1 MSNFEFL
8 KKDFP
13 QLYAEAKIAEQITF
27 VVPKLAAVSCRSFLE
42 LGLNWL
48 YDNDVDFTKPY
59 DSKLAA
65 LLFHYDFKSSIKPS
79 LFFDLDLVRRFGND
93 GAHGNLVTEKKAL
106 HSLKAIFSFGVYL
119 VKYYGENLIETPVF
133 NEANIPQGLGVV
145 SKNVKAEIDEKVKS
159 SKKQLEALKEEQ
171 EKSKALQKEN
181 ELLKKQFQLQQT
193 EIQERKEARQKIVIP
208 EEDIPQL
215 TPEQET
221 RQLYIDELLKEA
233 GWHDLKQG
241 TGLEFPVVGMPL
253 STNPSGRGYVDYV
266 LWGNDGLPL
275 AVIEAKQSLHSATKG
290 RHQAKLYADCLEQ
303 MTGQR
308 PVIFYTNGFDTYI
321 WDDTFYAERLIYG
334 FYIKDELTYLL
345 EQRKTRKNLS
355 EFKVNLDI
363 AGYKRPYQL
372 EAIKRV
378 GAALMLETDKGVVG
392 KNREALLVMA
402 TGSGKTRTAAAI
414 VDMLTKCNWAKRI
427 LFLADRNALV
437 TQAKNAFKEHLP
449 NLTTIDLTKEKEDTG
464 TRVVFST
471 YPTILNKIDKVRTNE
486 ERFYGIGHF
495 DVIIID
501 EAHRSV
507 YQKYGAIFDYFDAIL
522 IGLTATPKKDIHH
535 NTYGLFG
542 IEDDNPTYVY
552 ELDQA
557 VKDEHLTP
565 PKGIS
570 VPLKFMREGI
580 KYSELSDKD
589 KEKYEDKFGIQ
600 TTEEESDDDNALE
613 SLGIS
618 SSQMNSYL
626 FNTKTVDMVLDYL
639 FTNGVKVNG
648 GDKLGKTI
656 IFAKNHN
663 HAIFIQ
669 ERFNKNYPQF
679 RGDFL
684 EVIDNY
690 ASKAQDLLERFCDDK
705 QEQNPQIA
713 VSVDMMDTGV
723 DAPRVVNLVFFK
735 PVKSFAKYWQMIGRG
750 TRLRPNLFGPGK
762 DKKDFIIFDFCGN
775 FEYFEEYPEG
785 AKTSVSKGLS
795 QLIYETML
803 HIAQVIRNKTE
814 ATQEQDEFAKDLV
827 DKLHKSIVA
836 LDEKRF
842 EVKKELR
849 YVKHFKIKSNWDSIS
864 LSHEAILCDKL
875 FGLSS
880 YSATDDE
887 IAKRFDLLAYKLQL
901 ALLTEAKSQENFIS
915 TIYNFGVQLH
925 KKRNIPAVANKLDTI
940 NKIKDLTFWSN
951 INIPDVEEIRTE
963 IRDLVKFLEKES
975 LEPVYT
981 DFTDVLDH
989 NKVEEKDILESYTK
1003 LQSYRDRVESFIRKN
1018 KSHLVIDKLYK
1029 NIAITN
1035 KELELLE
1042 QFLINDSLGSKETYT
1057 NEFGE
1062 LPLGKFVRSI
1072 LGLDLEV
1079 VNGLFSDFIQ
1089 KENLNPQ
1096 QITFI
1101 QTLINFLNVNGTLD
1115 KSLLVKPPFT
1125 ENHDEGIFGLFKDE
1139 SEVRGIISLID
1150 QVNNNAG

>member
-8 KKDFP
+8 KQDFP
-13 QLYAEAKIAEQITF
+13 QLYEEAKIAEQITF
-27 VVPKLAAVSCRSFLE
+27 AVPKLAAVSCRSFLE

-48 YDNDVDFTKPY
+48 YDNDADFTKPY
-59 DSKLAA
+59 DTKLAA

-79 LFFDLDLVRRFGND
+79 LFYDLDLVRRFGND
-93 GAHGNLVTEKKAL
+93 GAHGNAVTQKKAL
-106 HSLKAIFSFGVYL
+106 HALKSIFSFGVYL
-119 VKYYGENLIETPVF
+119 VKYYGEDLIETPIFREV
-133 NEANIPQGLGVV
+133 NLPQGLGIN
-145 SKNVKAEIDEKVKS
+145 SKNVKAEIDEKVKAS
-159 SKKQLEALKEEQ
+159 EKQLKALKVEQ
-171 EKSKALQKEN
+171 EKSLALQKEN

-193 EIQERKEARQKIVIP
+193 QLLERKEERQKVVIP
-208 EEDIPQL
+208 EKDIPQL

-233 GWHDLKQG
+233 GWSNLKEG
-241 TGLEFPVVGMPL
+241 TDLEFPVIGMPL
-253 STNPSGRGYVDYV
+253 GTNSSGKGYVDYV

-308 PVIFYTNGFDTYI
+308 PVIFYSNGFDTYI
-321 WDDTFYAERLIYG
+321 WDDTFYTERLIYG
-334 FYIKDELTYLL
+334 FYTKEELAYLI
-345 EQRKTRKNLS
+345 EQRKTRKDLS

-378 GAALMLETDKGVVG
+378 GEALMVKTDKGLVG

-414 VDMLTKCNWAKRI
+414 VDMLTKCHWAKRI

-449 NLTTIDLTKEKEDTG
+449 NLSTIDLTKEKEDTG

-471 YPTILNKIDKVRTNE
+471 YPTILNKIDKVRSNE

-522 IGLTATPKKDIHH
+522 VGLTATPKKDIHH

-557 VKDEHLTP
+557 VKDGHLNP

-570 VPLKFMREGI
+570 VPLKFMREGV

-589 KEKYEDKFGIQ
+589 KEKYEDKFGIPEPDED
-600 TTEEESDDDNALE
+600 EEDVLE
-613 SLGIS
+613 SLGIP

-639 FTNGVKVNG
+639 FTKGIKVNG

-663 HAIFIQ
+663 HAVFIQ

-679 RGDFL
+679 KGEFL

-705 QEQNPQIA
+705 QEQDPQIA

-735 PVKSFAKYWQMIGRG
+735 PVKSFTKYWQMIGRG
-750 TRLRPNLFGPGK
+750 TRLRQNLFGPGK

-785 AKTSVSKGLS
+785 AKTSVSKGVS

-803 HIAQVIRNKTE
+803 HIVQVIRNKTE
-814 ATQEQDEFAKDLV
+814 ATQEQNELANNLV
-827 DKLHKSIVA
+827 SKLHKSIDA

-849 YVKHFKIKSNWDSIS
+849 HVLHFKNIKNWDSIS
-864 LSHEAILCDKL
+864 LTDETTLCDKL

-887 IAKRFDLLAYKLQL
+887 VAKRFDLLSYKLQL
-901 ALLTEAKSQENFIS
+901 ALLNDAKSQENFIS
-915 TIYNFGVQLH
+915 IIYNVGVQLH
-925 KKRNIPAVANKLDTI
+925 KKRNIPAIVSKLDII
-940 NKIKDLTFWSN
+940 NKIRDLSFWSSVS
-951 INIPDVEEIRTE
+951 IATVEEVRAE
-963 IRDLVKFLEKES
+963 VRDLVKFLEKES
-975 LEPVYT
+975 LDPVYT
-981 DFTDVLDH
+981 DFTDILDH
-989 NKVEEKDILESYTK
+989 DKVEEKDLLDGYTK

-1029 NIAITN
+1029 NIPITS

-1042 QFLINDSLGSKETYT
+1042 QFLINESLGDKETYT
-1057 NEFGE
+1057 KEFGE

-1072 LGLDLEV
+1072 IGLDLDV
-1079 VNGLFSDFIQ
+1079 VNSLFTDYIQ

-1115 KSLLVKPPFT
+1115 KSLLIKPPFT

-1139 SEVRGIISLID
+1139 GEVRQIISLID
-1150 QVNNNAG
+1150 TINDNAG

>member
-8 KKDFP
+8 KQDFP

-27 VVPKLAAVSCRSFLE
+27 AVPKLAAVSCRSFLE

-48 YDNDVDFTKPY
+48 YDNDVEFTKPY
-59 DSKLAA
+59 DTKLAA
-65 LLFHYDFKSSIKPS
+65 LLFHYDFKSSVKPS
-79 LFFDLDLVRRFGND
+79 LFHNLDLVRRFGND
-93 GAHGNLVTEKKAL
+93 GAHGNLVTQKKAL
-106 HSLKAIFSFGVYL
+106 IALKSIFSFGVYL
-119 VKYYGENLIETPVF
+119 VKYYGEHLIETPVF
-133 NEANIPQGLGVV
+133 SEANLPQGIGV
-145 SKNVKAEIDEKVKS
+145 SAKNVKTEIDEKVKAS
-159 SKKQLEALKEEQ
+159 EKQLKALKAEQ
-171 EKSKALQKEN
+171 EKSLALQKEN

-193 EIQERKEARQKIVIP
+193 QLLERKEERQKVVIP
-208 EEDIPQL
+208 EKDIPQL

-221 RQLYIDELLKEA
+221 RQLYLDELLKEA
-233 GWHDLKQG
+233 GWNNLKQG
-241 TGLEFPVVGMPL
+241 TDLEFPVVGMPL
-253 STNPSGRGYVDYV
+253 STNPSGKGFTDYV

-275 AVIEAKQSLHSATKG
+275 AVIEAKQALHSATKG
-290 RHQAKLYADCLEQ
+290 KHQAKLYADCLEQ

-308 PVIFYTNGFDTYI
+308 PVIFYSNGFDTYI
-321 WDDTFYAERLIYG
+321 WDDTFYIERLVYG
-334 FYIKDELTYLL
+334 FYTKEELAYLI
-345 EQRKTRKNLS
+345 EQRKTRKDLS

-378 GAALMLETDKGVVG
+378 GEALMVKTDKGLVG

-414 VDMLTKCNWAKRI
+414 VDMLTKCHWAKRI

-449 NLTTIDLTKEKEDTG
+449 NLSTIDLTKEKEDTG

-471 YPTILNKIDKVRTNE
+471 YPTILNKIDKVRSNE

-542 IEDDNPTYVY
+542 IEDDNPTFVY

-557 VKDEHLTP
+557 VKDGHLNP

-570 VPLKFMREGI
+570 VPLKFMREGV
-580 KYSELSDKD
+580 KYKDLSEKD
-589 KEKYEDKFGIQ
+589 KAKYEEKFGLP
-600 TTEEESDDDNALE
+600 ELEDEDAVLE

-639 FTNGVKVNG
+639 FTNGLKVNG

-663 HAIFIQ
+663 HAVFIQ

-679 RGDFL
+679 KGGFL

-705 QEQNPQIA
+705 QEQDPQIA

-762 DKKDFIIFDFCGN
+762 DKTEFIIFDFCGN

-803 HIAQVIRNKTE
+803 HIVQVIRNKTE
-814 ATQEQDEFAKDLV
+814 ATQEQDAFATNLV
-827 DKLHKSIVA
+827 NKLHKSIDA

-842 EVKKELR
+842 EVKKVLR
-849 YVKHFKIKSNWDSIS
+849 HVKHFKMKSNWDSIS
-864 LSHEAILCDKL
+864 LTDETILCDNL

-880 YSATDDE
+880 YSETDDE
-887 IAKRFDLLAYKLQL
+887 VAKRFDLLAYKLQL
-901 ALLTEAKSQENFIS
+901 ALLNDAKSQENFIS
-915 TIYNFGVQLH
+915 VIYNVGVQLH
-925 KKRNIPAVANKLDTI
+925 KKRNIPAVSNKLEVI
-940 NKIKDLTFWSN
+940 NKIRDLSFWSN
-951 INIPDVEEIRTE
+951 INIQTVEEIRAE
-963 IRDLVKFLEKES
+963 VRDLIKFLEKES

-981 DFTDVLDH
+981 DLTDVLNHD
-989 NKVEEKDILESYTK
+989 KVEEKDILEGYTK
-1003 LQSYRDRVESFIRKN
+1003 LQSYKDRVESFIRKN

-1029 NIAITN
+1029 NIPITN

-1042 QFLINDSLGSKETYT
+1042 QFLINESLGTKEVYT
-1057 NEFGE
+1057 NEYGE

-1072 LGLDLEV
+1072 VGLDLEV
-1079 VNGLFSDFIQ
+1079 VNGLFSNYIQ

-1115 KSLLVKPPFT
+1115 KSLLIKPPFT
-1125 ENHDEGIFGLFKDE
+1125 ENHDEGIFGLFKNE
-1139 SEVRGIISLID
+1139 GEVRHIISLID
-1150 QVNNNAG
+1150 NVNNNAG

>member
-8 KKDFP
+8 KQDFP

-27 VVPKLAAVSCRSFLE
+27 AVPKLAAVSCRSFLE

-48 YDNDVDFTKPY
+48 YDNDVEFTKPY
-59 DSKLAA
+59 DTKLVS

-79 LFFDLDLVRRFGND
+79 LFHNLDLVRRFGND
-93 GAHGNLVTEKKAL
+93 GAHGNPVSQKKAL
-106 HSLKAIFSFGVYL
+106 IALKSIFSFGVYL

-133 NEANIPQGLGVV
+133 REDNLPQGIGI
-145 SKNVKAEIDEKVKS
+145 SFKNVKAEIDEKVKA
-159 SKKQLEALKEEQ
+159 SKKQLKALKVEQ
-171 EKSKALQKEN
+171 EKSLALQKEN
-181 ELLKKQFQLQQT
+181 ELLKHQFQLQQA
-193 EIQERKEARQKIVIP
+193 QLLERKEKRQKVVIL
-208 EEDIPQL
+208 EKDIPQL

-233 GWHDLKQG
+233 GWNNLKEG
-241 TGLEFPVVGMPL
+241 TDIEYPVVGMPL
-253 STNPSGRGYVDYV
+253 TTNPSGKGFVDYV
-266 LWGNDGLPL
+266 LWGNNGLPL
-275 AVIEAKQSLHSATKG
+275 AVIEAKQSLHSASKG
-290 RHQAKLYADCLEQ
+290 KHQAKLYADCLEQ

-308 PVIFYTNGFDTYI
+308 PVIFYSNGFDTYI
-321 WDDTFYAERLIYG
+321 WDDTFYTERLIYG
-334 FYIKDELTYLL
+334 FYTKEELAYLI
-345 EQRKTRKNLS
+345 EQRKTRKDLS
-355 EFKVNLDI
+355 TFKVNLDI

-378 GAALMLETDKGVVG
+378 GEALMVKTEKGLVG

-414 VDMLTKCNWAKRI
+414 VDMLTKCHWAKRI

-437 TQAKNAFKEHLP
+437 TQAKNAFKELLP
-449 NLTTIDLTKEKEDTG
+449 NLSAIDLTKEKEDTG

-471 YPTILNKIDKVRTNE
+471 YPTILNKIDKVRSSE

-542 IEDDNPTYVY
+542 IEDDNPTFVY

-557 VKDEHLTP
+557 VKDGHLNP

-570 VPLKFMREGI
+570 VPLKFMQEGV
-580 KYSELSDKD
+580 KYNELSEKD
-589 KEKYEDKFGIQ
+589 KAKFEEKFGIPEP
-600 TTEEESDDDNALE
+600 EEDDEALE

-639 FTNGVKVNG
+639 FTNGLKVNG

-663 HAIFIQ
+663 HAEFIK

-679 RGDFL
+679 KGSFL

-705 QEQNPQIA
+705 QEQDPQIA

-762 DKKDFIIFDFCGN
+762 DKTEFIIFDFCGN

-785 AKTSVSKGLS
+785 AKTSISKS
-795 QLIYETML
+795 ISHLIYETML
-803 HIAQVIRNKTE
+803 HIVQVIRNKSE
-814 ATQEQDEFAKDLV
+814 ATKEQDEFANDLV
-827 DKLHKSIVA
+827 NKLYKSIDA

-842 EVKKELR
+842 EVKKVLR
-849 YVKHFKIKSNWDSIS
+849 HVKHFKIKSNWDSIS
-864 LSHEAILCDKL
+864 LTDETILCDNL

-880 YSATDDE
+880 YSETDDE
-887 IAKRFDLLAYKLQL
+887 VAKRFDLIAYKLQL
-901 ALLTEAKSQENFIS
+901 ALLNDAKSQENFIS
-915 TIYNFGVQLH
+915 IIYKVGVQLH
-925 KKRNIPAVANKLDTI
+925 KKRNIPAVSNKIGII
-940 NKIKDLTFWSN
+940 NKIRDLSFWTN
-951 INIPDVEEIRTE
+951 IDIETVEEVRAE

-989 NKVEEKDILESYTK
+989 DKVKEKDILEGYTK
-1003 LQSYRDRVESFIRKN
+1003 LQSYKDRVESFIRKN
-1018 KSHLVIDKLYK
+1018 KSHLVIDKLHK
-1029 NIAITN
+1029 NIPITS

-1042 QFLINDSLGSKETYT
+1042 QFLINESLGTKEAYT
-1057 NEFGE
+1057 NEYGE
-1062 LPLGKFVRSI
+1062 LPLGKFVRSVV
-1072 LGLDLEV
+1072 GLDLAV
-1079 VNGLFSDFIQ
+1079 VNDLFADYIH

-1115 KSLLVKPPFT
+1115 KSLLIKPPFT

-1139 SEVRGIISLID
+1139 GEVRQIISLID
-1150 QVNNNAG
+1150 IINNNAG

>member
-8 KKDFP
+8 KQDFP

-27 VVPKLAAVSCRSFLE
+27 AVPKLAAVSCRSFLE

-48 YDNDVDFTKPY
+48 YDNDAEFTKPY
-59 DSKLAA
+59 DTKLAA
-65 LLFHYDFKSSIKPS
+65 LLFHYDFKNSIKPS
-79 LFFDLDLVRRFGND
+79 LFYDLDLVRRFGNN
-93 GAHGNLVTEKKAL
+93 GAHGSLVTEKNAL
-106 HSLKAIFSFGVYL
+106 HALKAIFSFGVYL
-119 VKYYGENLIETPVF
+119 VKYYGEDLIETPVF
-133 NEANIPQGLGVV
+133 SEDIIGQGFTQSPKNI
-145 SKNVKAEIDEKVKS
+145 KAEIDEKVKA
-159 SKKQLEALKEEQ
+159 SKKQLQALKEAQ
-171 EKSKALQKEN
+171 EKSEALQKEN
-181 ELLKKQFQLQQT
+181 ELLKKQFQIQQT
-193 EIQERKEARQKIVIP
+193 ALLERKEARQKVVIP

-233 GWHDLKQG
+233 GWNNLKQG
-241 TGLEFPVVGMPL
+241 TDLEFPVVGMPL
-253 STNPSGRGYVDYV
+253 STNPSGKGYADYV

-308 PVIFYTNGFDTYI
+308 PVIFYSNGFDTYI
-321 WDDTFYAERLIYG
+321 WDDTFYTERLIHG
-334 FYIKDELTYLL
+334 FYTKDELAYLI
-345 EQRKTRKNLS
+345 EQRKSRKDLS

-378 GAALMLETDKGVVG
+378 GEALMLKTVNGIVG

-414 VDMLTKCNWAKRI
+414 VDMLTKCHWAKRI

-449 NLTTIDLTKEKEDTG
+449 NLSTIDLTKEKEDTG

-471 YPTILNKIDKVRTNE
+471 YPTILNKIDKVRANE

-557 VKDEHLTP
+557 VKDRHLNP
-565 PKGIS
+565 PTGIS
-570 VPLKFMREGI
+570 VPLKFMRDGI
-580 KYSELSDKD
+580 KYNDLSEKD
-589 KEKYEDKFGIQ
+589 KEKYEEKFDVPEPS
-600 TTEEESDDDNALE
+600 EEDNDEVLE

-618 SSQMNSYL
+618 ASKMNSFL

-639 FTNGVKVNG
+639 FTNGIKVNG

-679 RGDFL
+679 KGGFL

-705 QEQNPQIA
+705 QEQDPQIA

-762 DKKDFIIFDFCGN
+762 DKENFIIFDFCGN

-795 QLIYETML
+795 QLIYENML
-803 HIAQVIRNKTE
+803 HIVQVIRNKTE
-814 ATQEQDEFAKDLV
+814 ATQEQDEFANDLV
-827 DKLHKSIVA
+827 NKLHKSIDA

-849 YVKHFKIKSNWDSIS
+849 HVRHFKNKTNWDSIS
-864 LSHEAILCDKL
+864 LSDETTLCDKL

-880 YSATDDE
+880 YSAKDDE
-887 IAKRFDLLAYKLQL
+887 VAKRFDLLAYKLQL
-901 ALLTEAKSQENFIS
+901 ALLNDAKSQENFIS
-915 TIYNFGVQLH
+915 VMYNVGVQLY
-925 KKRNIPAVANKLDTI
+925 KKRNIPAVASKLETI
-940 NKIKDLTFWSN
+940 NKVRDLSFWST
-951 INIPDVEEIRTE
+951 ITIATVEEVRAE
-963 IRDLVKFLEKES
+963 VRDLIKFLEKES

-981 DFTDVLDH
+981 DFTDVLDLD
-989 NKVEEKDILESYTK
+989 KVQEKDILEGYTK
-1003 LQSYRDRVESFIRKN
+1003 LQSYKDRVESFIRKN

-1029 NIAITN
+1029 NIAITS

-1042 QFLINDSLGSKETYT
+1042 QFLINESLGTKEIYT
-1057 NEFGE
+1057 NEFGA

-1072 LGLDLEV
+1072 VGLDLEV
-1079 VNGLFSDFIQ
+1079 VNGLFADYIQ
-1089 KENLNPQ
+1089 TENLNPQ

-1139 SEVRGIISLID
+1139 GEVRHIISLID
-1150 QVNNNAG
+1150 TVNNNAG

>member
-1 MSNFEFL
+1 
-8 KKDFP
+8 
-13 QLYAEAKIAEQITF
+13 
-27 VVPKLAAVSCRSFLE
+27 
-42 LGLNWL
+42 
-48 YDNDVDFTKPY
+48 
-59 DSKLAA
+59 
-65 LLFHYDFKSSIKPS
+65 
-79 LFFDLDLVRRFGND
+79 
-93 GAHGNLVTEKKAL
+93 
-106 HSLKAIFSFGVYL
+106 
-119 VKYYGENLIETPVF
+119 
-133 NEANIPQGLGVV
+133 
-145 SKNVKAEIDEKVKS
+145 
-159 SKKQLEALKEEQ
+159 
-171 EKSKALQKEN
+171 
-181 ELLKKQFQLQQT
+181 
-193 EIQERKEARQKIVIP
+193 
-208 EEDIPQL
+208 
-215 TPEQET
+215 
-221 RQLYIDELLKEA
+221 
-233 GWHDLKQG
+233 
-241 TGLEFPVVGMPL
+241 MPL
-253 STNPSGRGYVDYV
+253 STNPSGKGYADYV

-275 AVIEAKQSLHSATKG
+275 AVIEAKQALHSATKG

-308 PVIFYTNGFDTYI
+308 PVIFYSNGFDTYI
-321 WDDTFYAERLIYG
+321 WDDTFYTERLIYG
-334 FYIKDELTYLL
+334 FYTKDELAYLI
-345 EQRKTRKNLS
+345 EQRKTRKDLS

-378 GAALMLETDKGVVG
+378 GQALMLKTDTGLVG
-392 KNREALLVMA
+392 KHREALLVMA

-414 VDMLTKCNWAKRI
+414 VDMLTKCHWAKRI

-449 NLTTIDLTKEKEDTG
+449 NLSTIDLTKEKEDTG

-471 YPTILNKIDKVRTNE
+471 YPTILNKIDKVRANE

-542 IEDDNPTYVY
+542 IEDDNPTFVY

-557 VKDEHLTP
+557 VKDGHLNP

-589 KEKYEDKFGIQ
+589 KEKYEAKFGIP
-600 TTEEESDDDNALE
+600 ESDEDDDDALE

-618 SSQMNSYL
+618 ASKMNSFL

-639 FTNGVKVNG
+639 FANGIKVNG

-656 IFAKNHN
+656 IFAKNHK
-663 HAIFIQ
+663 HAVFIQ
-669 ERFNKNYPQF
+669 EHFNKNYPQF
-679 RGDFL
+679 KGGFL

-705 QEQNPQIA
+705 QAQDPQIA

-750 TRLRPNLFGPGK
+750 TRLRPDLFGPGK
-762 DKKDFIIFDFCGN
+762 DKEDFIIFDFCGN

-785 AKTSVSKGLS
+785 AKTSVSKGVS

-803 HIAQVIRNKTE
+803 HIVQVIRNKAEATE
-814 ATQEQDEFAKDLV
+814 AQDEFANNLV
-827 DKLHKSIVA
+827 SKLHKSIDA

-849 YVKHFKIKSNWDSIS
+849 YVLHFKNIKNWERIS
-864 LSHEAILCDKL
+864 LTDETTLSDKL

-880 YSATDDE
+880 YSAKDDE
-887 IAKRFDLLAYKLQL
+887 VAKRFDLLAYKLQL
-901 ALLTEAKSQENFIS
+901 ALLNDSKSQENFIS
-915 TIYNFGVQLH
+915 VMYNVGVQLH
-925 KKRNIPAVANKLDTI
+925 KKRNIPAVASKLDTI
-940 NKIKDLTFWSN
+940 NKIKDLSFWSN
-951 INIPDVEEIRTE
+951 INIITVEEVRAAV
-963 IRDLVKFLEKES
+963 RDLIKFLEKES

-981 DFTDVLDH
+981 DFTDVLDRE
-989 NKVEEKDILESYTK
+989 KVAEKDILEGYTK

-1018 KSHLVIDKLYK
+1018 KSHLVIDKLHK
-1029 NIAITN
+1029 NIAITS

-1042 QFLINDSLGSKETYT
+1042 QFLINESLGNKELYA

-1072 LGLDLEV
+1072 IGLDLGV
-1079 VNGLFSDFIQ
+1079 VNELFSDYIQ

-1115 KSLLVKPPFT
+1115 KSLLIKPPFT

-1139 SEVRGIISLID
+1139 GEVRHIISLID
-1150 QVNNNAG
+1150 IVNNNAG